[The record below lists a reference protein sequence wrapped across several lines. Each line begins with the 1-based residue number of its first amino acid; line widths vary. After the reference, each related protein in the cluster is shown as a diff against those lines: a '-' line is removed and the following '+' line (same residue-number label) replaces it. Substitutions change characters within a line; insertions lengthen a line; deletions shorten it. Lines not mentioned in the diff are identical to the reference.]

1 MGYEVLEVYADEGI
15 SGKDTQKR
23 KAYQRM
29 MLDAKEGK
37 FDVLI
42 IWKLSRLARNTM
54 TILKTVEA
62 LNQQNIDLLSISE
75 QMDFSTNS
83 GTLMLQMLSSFA
95 EFERNQISENV
106 QMSMKSLVKNS
117 KRYAGG
123 RRLGYI
129 SGLDEKGMKQLVVE
143 PTEAKIIQLI
153 YAKYLEGNGYRAI
166 ANELNRQGYQTVK
179 GNSFSTT
186 AVKDILHNK
195 IYAGYLEYARYEKW
209 EEKRR
214 KGKNPKPILVKGSH
228 EPIICFEMYEAVQE
242 KLALESQQPKWNHQ
256 GENVLTGLLRCPKCG
271 APMAASN
278 VTNTLKDGTKKRIR
292 YYSCSVF
299 RNNGASVCSAN
310 SIRADFAEKFVADRL
325 KELVQVPEILT
336 SLVHCLNEEMVEQI
350 RPLEQELAVIASQN
364 EEIQQKLRKWQ
375 DLLID
380 NPELMDTLHDRI
392 KELKDQ
398 LAVNQTRENEILL
411 MLRYKDTKIKLQDV
425 QQIVKSIDVL
435 LEKREKKEIKAIYR
449 SFIEKITFDPMEKEH
464 LQMTMKFNDEI
475 INQLNEYYQ
484 TAVSDKK
491 DTAVFMLS
499 SPFELVV

>member
-1 MGYEVLEVYADEGI
+1 
-15 SGKDTQKR
+15 
-23 KAYQRM
+23 M
-29 MLDAKEGK
+29 MLDASEGK

-83 GTLMLQMLSSFA
+83 GNLMLQMLSSFA

-129 SGLDEKGMKQLVVE
+129 SGVDEKGMKQLIVE
-143 PTEAKIIQLI
+143 PTEAKVVQLI

-166 ANELNRQGYQTVK
+166 ANDLNRQGYQTVK

-195 IYAGYLEYARYEKW
+195 VYGGYLEYARYEKW

-214 KGKNPKPILVKGSH
+214 KGKNPNPILVEGKH
-228 EPIICFEMYEAVQE
+228 EPIIDSEMYEAVQA
-242 KLALESQQPKWNHQ
+242 KLLLESQQPKWNHQ
-256 GENVLTGLLRCPKCG
+256 GENVLTGLLRCPQCG

-278 VTNTLKDGTKKRIR
+278 VTNTLKDGTKRRIR

-299 RNNGASVCSAN
+299 RNKGASVCSAN
-310 SIRADFAEKFVADRL
+310 SIRADVAEQFVADRL
-325 KELVQVPEILT
+325 KELVQIPEILT
-336 SLVHCLNEEMVEQI
+336 SLVQQLNEEMVVQV
-350 RPLEQELAVIASQN
+350 RPLEQELAVIASQK
-364 EEIQQKLRKWQ
+364 EELQAKLGKWQ
-375 DLLID
+375 DLLVD
-380 NPELMDTLHDRI
+380 SPELLDSFQERI
-392 KELKDQ
+392 KELKEQ
-398 LAVNQTRENEILL
+398 LALNQSRENEILL
-411 MLRYKDTKIKLQDV
+411 MLRYKDVRIELQDV
-425 QQIVKSIDVL
+425 KQIVKSIDDL
-435 LEKREKKEIKAIYR
+435 LAKREKKEIKAIYR
-449 SFIEKITFDPMEKEH
+449 SFIEKITFDPMNKEH
-464 LQMTMKFNDEI
+464 LQITMKFNDEI

-484 TAVSDKK
+484 LAVSDKK
-491 DTAVFMLS
+491 DTALFVLS
-499 SPFELVV
+499 SPFKLVV